1 MIVVDSS
8 VWIAKLRG
16 RQDAATA
23 KLEAIEDTRQIIVP
37 EVVLLEVLQG
47 APSDAIAAEID
58 RELRAFQIVE
68 IMSVRLARQAATN
81 YRLLRRRGITV
92 RGPFDMAIGTWCI
105 ENDATLLHN
114 DRDFDPMV
122 EHLGLQLA

>member
-16 RQDAATA
+16 RPDAAIA

-37 EVVLLEVLQG
+37 EVVLLEILQG
-47 APSDAIAAEID
+47 APSEAVAAEID
-58 RELRAFQIVE
+58 RELRTFHIVE
-68 IMSVRLARQAATN
+68 IMSIRLARQAAAN

-105 ENDATLLHN
+105 ENDAALLQN
-114 DRDFDPMV
+114 DRDFGAMA